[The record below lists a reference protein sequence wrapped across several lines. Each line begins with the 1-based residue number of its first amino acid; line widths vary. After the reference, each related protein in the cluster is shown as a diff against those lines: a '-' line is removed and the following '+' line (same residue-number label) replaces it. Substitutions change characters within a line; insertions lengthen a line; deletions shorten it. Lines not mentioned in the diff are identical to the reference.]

1 MMYHGVF
8 HCFPKVKL
16 RKCTELEC
24 ASLPKWREVRV
35 DMDRMVAWNERAT
48 ATNPKARF
56 FPQQKSRGLAIFG
69 AWKMMIYGFYLK
81 KIGNCR

>member
-16 RKCTELEC
+16 RQCTELEC
-24 ASLPKWREVRV
+24 ASPPFWREVRV

-56 FPQQKSRGLAIFG
+56 FP
-69 AWKMMIYGFYLK
+69 K
-81 KIGNCR
+81 KITWIGHFWGLEDDDFWVLFEKDGKL